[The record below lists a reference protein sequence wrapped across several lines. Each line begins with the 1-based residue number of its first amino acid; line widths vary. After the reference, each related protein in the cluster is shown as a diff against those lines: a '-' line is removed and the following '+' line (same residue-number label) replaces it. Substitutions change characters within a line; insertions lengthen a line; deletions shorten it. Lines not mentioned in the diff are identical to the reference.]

1 MLYFNYAKIKMNKN
15 TVIDKCLEAIPYRF
29 DLVILASQRAR
40 MLYLGAKSPLGEEVQ
55 SKVDLALQEIAA
67 GVCTRKSILESF
79 NSSVT
84 VFDEEETTEP
94 NFNIKEISEGVS
106 YDDFNVEDEMDEVE

>member
-1 MLYFNYAKIKMNKN
+1 MFEYFNYAKKIMNKN
-15 TVIDKCLEAIPYRF
+15 TVIDKCLTTIPYRF

-40 MLYLGAKSPLGEEVQ
+40 MLYLGAKSPLGDEVQ

-84 VFDEEETTEP
+84 IFDAEDVAEP

-106 YDDFNVEDEMDEVE
+106 YDDFNIEDEVE